1 MISKKKLAAGEG
13 GQLTR
18 FYLTGVLADPAA
30 NAMMVMVMAN
40 AVPVMRE
47 GVGGAGGGQQGQ
59 DSGGGYDCLHVSL
72 SY

>member
-1 MISKKKLAAGEG
+1 M
-13 GQLTR
+13 
-18 FYLTGVLADPAA
+18 V
-30 NAMMVMVMAN
+30 VMVMAN